1 MFRYSSNNLSRAF
14 LNKEITMS
22 LFPRRALATI
32 TLLVASV
39 TATPSFAEEMDDQIN
54 QRPSTGA
61 MVLDAVVARPMLLA
75 MTLGGTAV
83 FVATLPFSALGG
95 NVEESAKAL
104 VIGPAKTT
112 FTRCMGCT
120 STQDALKNREIANNN

>member
-1 MFRYSSNNLSRAF
+1 
-14 LNKEITMS
+14 MS
-22 LFPRRALATI
+22 LFPRRALATF
-32 TLLVASV
+32 TLLIASV
-39 TATPSFAEEMDDQIN
+39 TATPSFAEELMDDQIN

-61 MVLDAVVARPMLLA
+61 MVLDAVVARPMLFA

-95 NVEESAKAL
+95 NVEESAKTL
-104 VIGPAKTT
+104 VIGPAKST

-120 STQDALKNREIANNN
+120 ATQDELKNQEIANNH

>member
-1 MFRYSSNNLSRAF
+1 
-14 LNKEITMS
+14 MS
-22 LFPRRALATI
+22 LFPRRALATFA
-32 TLLVASV
+32 LLVASV

-54 QRPSTGA
+54 QRPGTGA

-75 MTLGGTAV
+75 MTLGGTVA
-83 FVATLPFSALGG
+83 FIATLPFSAMGG

-120 STQDALKNREIANNN
+120 ATQDALKNREVANNN